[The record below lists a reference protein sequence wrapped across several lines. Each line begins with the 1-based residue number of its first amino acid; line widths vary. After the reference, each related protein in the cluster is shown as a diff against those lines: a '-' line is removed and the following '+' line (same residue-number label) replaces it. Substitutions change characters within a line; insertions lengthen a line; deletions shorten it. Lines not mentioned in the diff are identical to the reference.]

1 MVMWYIYIS
10 ICFCTCMYVCM
21 GTLCVCVYR
30 LLGNGILTVQD
41 NDMWKLKR
49 QLYDPAFTKRY
60 VLHVQWWS
68 ELGMRWYDPFS
79 YLRTLLVPFNEI
91 TNKFLDQLK
100 PFADGASRVPIKLQF
115 GEFVLDVLSKVKKV
129 WLSCVV
135 AKQCMQVCLRV
146 YIWLFS

>member
-1 MVMWYIYIS
+1 MV
-10 ICFCTCMYVCM
+10 
-21 GTLCVCVYR
+21 L
-30 LLGNGILTVQD
+30 
-41 NDMWKLKR
+41 
-49 QLYDPAFTKRY
+49 
-60 VLHVQWWS
+60 
-68 ELGMRWYDPFS
+68 
-79 YLRTLLVPFNEI
+79 FNEI

-146 YIWLFS
+146 YI